1 MTLPSILCG
10 LAFMTP
16 YACSTMA
23 YVTSPKLLECLVF
36 RSFIAMQS
44 VSVTHI
50 FQSATGY
57 FEVQTFNE
65 ELLQFF
71 GLFER
76 FLIIY
81 GSGRGKEF
89 NSASSVVAV
98 GRKKS
103 LF

>member
-1 MTLPSILCG
+1 
-10 LAFMTP
+10 
-16 YACSTMA
+16 
-23 YVTSPKLLECLVF
+23 
-36 RSFIAMQS
+36 MQS